1 MHIEILNWQ
10 IFKEVP
16 SASGIVKFMNNF
28 YLIGDDSPY
37 LYCVDGN
44 FNLISKKL
52 IYSSEKLLDGLIPK
66 FNKPDFEAMEMI
78 SENEMLIFGS
88 GSKSPERDVCVWVR
102 IVEQEIEFKNYDISK
117 FYDYLRNLE
126 FMHGYELDIEGLA
139 VNSDVLFLMNRGNN
153 VVFSIVLS
161 EFLEYCRVGLDF
173 PIPKIYHYSLP
184 KIKSLR
190 AGFSG
195 ATVFR
200 DNLIFTASVEDSPNA
215 YEDGEIFGSF
225 LGIIKIRDNS
235 LLPEAILTQIPNPGF
250 PLKIESVIVDNIIS
264 EKEVALILVTDN
276 DGAPSQIL
284 RMNVKIDLVD
294 E

>member
-37 LYCVDGN
+37 LYRIDGN

-66 FNKPDFEAMEMI
+66 FYKPDFEAMEMI

-102 IVEQEIEFKNYDISK
+102 IVEQEIEFENYDISK

-161 EFLEYCRVGLDF
+161 EFLKYCRVGLDF
-173 PIPKIYHYSLP
+173 PIPTINHYSLP
-184 KIKSLR
+184 KIKGLR

-235 LLPEAILTQIPNPGF
+235 LLQEAILTEIPNLGS
-250 PLKIESVIVDNIIS
+250 PLKLESVIVDNIIS

-284 RMNVKIDLVD
+284 RMNMKIDLVD